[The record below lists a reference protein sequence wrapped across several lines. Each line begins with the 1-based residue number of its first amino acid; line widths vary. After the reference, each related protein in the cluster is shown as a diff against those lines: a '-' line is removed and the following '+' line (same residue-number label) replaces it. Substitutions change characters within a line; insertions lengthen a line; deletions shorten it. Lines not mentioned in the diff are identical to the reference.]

1 VRLINLEKEKKKELI
16 RQAKEE
22 KKSLKHQKKEN
33 KKEYRKHE
41 KVYIE
46 EEKEERR
53 NAPLTEKDLEIR
65 RKNEAP
71 KRSVLEEIGNS
82 VSHGLGAIFGIVAL
96 VLMLLKSD
104 TPMKVTGSL
113 VYGISMIIMML
124 MSCLYHAWKHG
135 LRVIRLWRRLFH
147 DYSSIYLL
155 IGGTFAPLQ
164 LVELGINQGQPL
176 WAWIWFSIMWA
187 LIITGITFVSIFGPG
202 RTKGINFP
210 LYFIIG
216 WSAGMYIPGWWQ
228 YNQALLWWIL
238 VGGLVH
244 SLGMIPF
251 VLKKVPAAHF
261 IFHLFVAAGA
271 ITQFI
276 GFYTRVYMR

>member
-1 VRLINLEKEKKKELI
+1 MNLEKEKKKELK

-22 KKSLKHQKKEN
+22 RKSLKSQKKQD
-33 KKEYRKHE
+33 KKTYKAHE

-53 NAPLTEKDLEIR
+53 NAPLTERELEIR

-82 VSHGLGAIFGIVAL
+82 ISHGLGAIFGIVAL

-104 TPMKVTGSL
+104 TPMKITGSI
-113 VYGISMIIMML
+113 VYGTSMIIMML

-135 LRVIRLWRRLFH
+135 LRVKRIWRRF

-164 LVELGINQGQPL
+164 LVELGQNQNQPL
-176 WAWIWFSIMWA
+176 WAWIWFGVMWG
-187 LIITGITFVSIFGPG
+187 LIIVGITFVSIFGPG
-202 RTKGINFP
+202 RTKAINFP

-216 WSAGMYIPGWWQ
+216 WSGVMFIPGWLK
-228 YNQALLWWIL
+228 YNQAILWWIL
-238 VGGLVH
+238 GGGIVY

-261 IFHLFVAAGA
+261 IFHLFVVAGA

-276 GFYTRVYMR
+276 GIYTCVYM

>member
-1 VRLINLEKEKKKELI
+1 MNEEKLKKKELKMM
-16 RQAKEE
+16 AKEE
-22 KKSLKHQKKEN
+22 KKSLKRQMKEN

-46 EEKEERR
+46 EEKEEKKNSPIEIEKRR
-53 NAPLTEKDLEIR
+53 L
-65 RKNEAP
+65 NEAP

-82 VSHGLGAIFGIVAL
+82 VSHGLGAIFGVVAL

-104 TPMKVTGSL
+104 TPMKIIGSI
-113 VYGISMIIMML
+113 VYGVSMIIMML
-124 MSCLYHAWKHG
+124 MSCLYHAWRHG
-135 LRVIRLWRRLFH
+135 LTVKRLWRRF
-147 DYSSIYLL
+147 DYCSIYLL

-164 LVELGINQGQPL
+164 LVELGINEGQPM

-202 RTKGINFP
+202 RTKWINFP
-210 LYFIIG
+210 LYFVIG
-216 WSAGMYIPGWWQ
+216 WSGLAFLPGWWV
-228 YNQALLWWIL
+228 YNQQVLWWIL
-238 VGGLVH
+238 GGGIVY

-261 IFHLFVAAGA
+261 IFHLFVVAGA
-271 ITQFI
+271 ITQFVGI
-276 GFYTRVYMR
+276 YTCVYM

>member
-1 VRLINLEKEKKKELI
+1 MNVKKLKEKELKLK
-16 RQAKEE
+16 AKEE
-22 KKSLKHQKKEN
+22 KKSLKIQKKEA

-46 EEKEERR
+46 EEKEEKRNSPIEIEKRR
-53 NAPLTEKDLEIR
+53 L
-65 RKNEAP
+65 NEAP

-82 VSHGLGAIFGIVAL
+82 VSHGLGCIFGIVAL
-96 VLMLLKSD
+96 TMMLLKSD
-104 TPMKVTGSL
+104 TGMKITGSI
-113 VYGISMIIMML
+113 VYGVSMIIMML
-124 MSCLYHAWKHG
+124 MSCLYHAWRHG
-135 LRVIRLWRRLFH
+135 LKVKRIWRRF

-164 LVELGINQGQPL
+164 LVELGINEGHPL
-176 WAWIWFSIMWA
+176 FAWIWFSIMWA

-202 RTKGINFP
+202 RTKWINFP

-216 WSAGMYIPGWWQ
+216 WSGLIFLPGWWQ
-228 YNQALLWWIL
+228 YNQQILWWSL
-238 VGGLVH
+238 GGGIVY

-261 IFHLFVAAGA
+261 IFHLFVVAGA
-271 ITQFI
+271 ITQFVGI
-276 GFYTRVYMR
+276 YTCVYM